1 MTVGVNGTQVDIYC
15 PLKRLASADLVV
27 ALDPTQL
34 AAVFEFLQEDCS
46 MLETARKKRKYRRPS
61 DDEKSEV

>member
-27 ALDPTQL
+27 AMDPTQL
-34 AAVFEFLQEDCS
+34 AAVFEFLQEVQY
-46 MLETARKKRKYRRPS
+46 ARDS
-61 DDEKSEV
+61 LQEEKVQEAQ

>member
-1 MTVGVNGTQVDIYC
+1 MGVNGTQVGIYC

-46 MLETARKKRKYRRPS
+46 MLETAHKKRKYRRPS

>member
-1 MTVGVNGTQVDIYC
+1 MTVGVNGTQVGIYC

-46 MLETARKKRKYRRPS
+46 MLETARKKRK
-61 DDEKSEV
+61 